1 MEQNENESRNNHN
14 DNDLREGRKRTSWA
28 IPVAIAAV
36 LALAGVS
43 TWGYFQNRQL
53 NDLRI
58 MMDNQYSRAFLDLTS
73 YLDNVEVL
81 LAKSMVTSTPR
92 GTSTML
98 EEVWRQSNLAQTNMG
113 QLPVAPPILEK
124 ASNFLTQVGDM
135 AYAFNNKTANGLP
148 LSDEEYG
155 SIQKLHNFSI
165 SLQNSLHKIQDQ
177 IYEGKMAWGISG
189 GPRQLKSQNTKD
201 IQSSQFENVEKNF
214 QEYPSMT
221 YDGPYSDHLLKLKPV
236 GLKKEKVDQAKA
248 EDVVRKMI
256 GNDKIK
262 KVTRLENSDESA
274 IKTYRFKVDYKN
286 SNNDGSAEVDITQ
299 QGGQVYWMVRNR
311 NVDDGKLTMEAAKK
325 AAQDFLKN
333 NGFSSMQDTYY
344 MKQDGT
350 ATICY
355 AYAQDGVVCYPDL
368 VKVKVALDN
377 GEIMGIE
384 AKGYLYNHKTRDI
397 PPTKLTLEEAKT
409 KINNRLKVESQGKAI
424 IPTDFKSERYCFEF
438 IGAVDD
444 QKFIIY
450 INAVTGVEEDILMLV
465 NSDEG
470 TLTM

>member
-1 MEQNENESRNNHN
+1 MDQSEYENMNNHN
-14 DNDLREGRKRTSWA
+14 DSRRRRRRTSWA
-28 IPVAIAAV
+28 VPVAIVAV

-43 TWGYFQNRQL
+43 TWSYFQNRQL
-53 NDLRI
+53 TDLRI

-73 YLDNVEVL
+73 YVDNVEVL
-81 LAKSMVTSTPR
+81 LAKSMITSTPR

-98 EEVWRQSNLAQTNMG
+98 EEVWREANLAQTNMG

-124 ASNFLTQVGDM
+124 TSNFLTQVGDM
-135 AYAFNNKTANGLP
+135 AYSYNNKTANGLP
-148 LSDEEYG
+148 LSDDEYNTLER
-155 SIQKLHNFSI
+155 LHNFSV
-165 SLQNSLHKIQDQ
+165 SLQNSLHKIQER
-177 IYEGKMAWGISG
+177 INEGKMAWGSSD
-189 GPRQLKSQNTKD
+189 GPRQLKSKNTKD

-221 YDGPYSDHLLKLKPV
+221 YDGPYSDHLLKVKPV
-236 GLKKEKVDQAKA
+236 GLKNGKVDIAKA

-256 GNDKIK
+256 GNDKIQK
-262 KVTRLENSDESA
+262 ITRLENNESEEA

-286 SNNDGSAEVDITQ
+286 STNDGSAEVDITQ

-311 NVDDGKLTMEAAKK
+311 NVDDGKMTMEAAKK
-325 AAQDFLKN
+325 AAQNFLKN
-333 NGFSSMQDTYY
+333 NGFGSMKDTYF
-344 MKQDGT
+344 MKQDGV

-355 AYAQDGVVCYPDL
+355 ASVQDGVVCYPDL
-368 VKVKVALDN
+368 VRVKVALDN
-377 GEIMGIE
+377 GEVMGIE

-397 PPTKLTLEEAKT
+397 PPTKLTIEEAKS
-409 KINNRLKVESQGKAI
+409 KINNKLKIESQGKAI
-424 IPTDFKSERYCFEF
+424 IPTDFKSERYCYEF
-438 IGAVDD
+438 KGAVNE

-450 INAVTGVEEDILMLV
+450 INAVTGAEEDILMLV